1 VTACIAFWGDLGFK
15 AAVSSAWL
23 STGSETTRAPATQR
37 KRKGALPV
45 DIPIAVIVRVSLGDP
60 LGDAMSHVRKWLDS
74 EKIRPTSFPTTV
86 DARGYRLAVGFR
98 SGWDADRFRRRYSA

>member
-1 VTACIAFWGDLGFK
+1 MADLAIGVTACIAFRGDLGFK
-15 AAVSSAWL
+15 AAVSSARL
-23 STGSETTRAPATQR
+23 STGRETTRAPATQR

-74 EKIRPTSFPTTV
+74 DTTTV

-98 SGWDADRFRRRYSA
+98 SGWDADRFRRRFSA